1 MQKTIAI
8 VIIILVAGIAMYYIS
23 ETDREPEAQVEE
35 PDSVPEPVI
44 DIQAEVAPPLPK
56 SPEEIQQEYMA
67 SLNLGDGSLKKS
79 TVHNKFRYKRVKVYL
94 YKKHYHI
101 YGCREIPDGTN
112 YKKLE
117 QVWLEDA
124 IKRGFKPCPYCKR
137 ASHSM
142 SRQ

>member
-1 MQKTIAI
+1 
-8 VIIILVAGIAMYYIS
+8 MYYLHK
-23 ETDREPEAQVEE
+23 TDREPTVQVEE
-35 PDSVPEPVI
+35 SAPKSEVNSQ
-44 DIQAEVAPPLPK
+44 DIAAPLPK